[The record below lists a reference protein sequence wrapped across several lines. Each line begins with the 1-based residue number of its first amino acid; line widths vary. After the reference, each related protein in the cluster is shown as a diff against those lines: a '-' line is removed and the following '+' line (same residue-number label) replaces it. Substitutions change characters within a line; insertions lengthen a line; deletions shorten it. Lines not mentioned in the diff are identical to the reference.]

1 MDPSPISRRIKL
13 TEYKMAQSHIP
24 SLTETAVRVDPRD
37 SREYAGNQE
46 DSPLYDICD
55 NPAKYSNVRYF
66 DHEMVVVDDANA
78 KVRP

>member
-1 MDPSPISRRIKL
+1 M
-13 TEYKMAQSHIP
+13 TQSHVP
-24 SLTETAVRVDPRD
+24 TLTETAVRVDPRD

-55 NPAKYSNVRYF
+55 NPERYSNVRYF

-78 KVRP
+78 KVGLRHKHTEKKESVISG